1 MNLKDEALYPKY
13 LIYLENNKTTS
24 GGFELSKI
32 SRSLFEEFK
41 SRYKLNPSLKE
52 KIDNKYKSIDRQEKI
67 EDIVKDDFELFLEEM
82 DLPSEPP
89 PFYEDNLFDF

>member
-41 SRYKLNPSLKE
+41 SRYENNPSFSE
-52 KIDNKYKSIDRQEKI
+52 KIDNQYKSIDREEKI
-67 EDIVKDDFELFLEEM
+67 DGLVEDDFEIFFEES
-82 DLPSEPP
+82 DLPKEPP
-89 PFYEDNLFDF
+89 PFHEDIFDF